1 MGPSGGI
8 GSCCRRSRT
17 AFASHSRCWEYWSVF
32 ELTPPSAGLEAGRC
46 RFRGEGGRIRIRDQ
60 PHAPSTTQR
69 RMVLRSWM
77 NTPCAGLK
85 QVRRV
90 EKPSNGM
97 PRICWQTIFICG
109 KPQWYGKPLKQRG
122 LLSRQAD
129 IRRVTCASR
138 VAGVRQAIRRYERY
152 CHPERGQ
159 ANGLSFRTLPQ
170 VRLLGSAG
178 VPVAGINQPRR
189 LLTRIIP
196 RSRCSTTGRS
206 AAGGLNWVPYWR

>member
-109 KPQWYGKPLKQRG
+109 KLQWYGKPLKQLR

-129 IRRVTCASR
+129 IRRVTDASS
-138 VAGVRQAIRRYERY
+138 V
-152 CHPERGQ
+152 
-159 ANGLSFRTLPQ
+159 NL
-170 VRLLGSAG
+170 
-178 VPVAGINQPRR
+178 
-189 LLTRIIP
+189 
-196 RSRCSTTGRS
+196 SRCRARS
-206 AAGGLNWVPYWR
+206 GNTCSSCGHSVRMGYDVKARLFETNAHRAIE

>member
-109 KPQWYGKPLKQRG
+109 KLQWYGKPLKQLR

-129 IRRVTCASR
+129 IRRVTDASS
-138 VAGVRQAIRRYERY
+138 V
-152 CHPERGQ
+152 
-159 ANGLSFRTLPQ
+159 NL
-170 VRLLGSAG
+170 
-178 VPVAGINQPRR
+178 
-189 LLTRIIP
+189 
-196 RSRCSTTGRS
+196 SRCRARSGRPGGQRWCRNTS
-206 AAGGLNWVPYWR
+206 RARSCRNLTDVFCGPCPTPIEGSGGAPAAQVLNP

>member
-109 KPQWYGKPLKQRG
+109 KLQWYGKPLKQLR

-129 IRRVTCASR
+129 IRRVTDASS
-138 VAGVRQAIRRYERY
+138 V
-152 CHPERGQ
+152 
-159 ANGLSFRTLPQ
+159 NLSRC
-170 VRLLGSAG
+170 RARSG
-178 VPVAGINQPRR
+178 VPSYKISERKIAARCPGVPATRSNARR
-189 LLTRIIP
+189 FHIIVDF
-196 RSRCSTTGRS
+196 SISSTLRPWG
-206 AAGGLNWVPYWR
+206 

>member
-109 KPQWYGKPLKQRG
+109 KLQWYGKPLKQLR

-129 IRRVTCASR
+129 IRRVTDASS
-138 VAGVRQAIRRYERY
+138 V
-152 CHPERGQ
+152 
-159 ANGLSFRTLPQ
+159 NL
-170 VRLLGSAG
+170 
-178 VPVAGINQPRR
+178 
-189 LLTRIIP
+189 
-196 RSRCSTTGRS
+196 SRCRARSGRPRAIINHITRAVAPDEASKSCTSRGRS
-206 AAGGLNWVPYWR
+206 NSRSSGQRYQFRAADKCP